1 MVEEIVV
8 GGKKIEVSHPGK
20 MIWESQGIT
29 KIDYIHY
36 LINMAHYL
44 IEHAKDRPLMIWLY
58 PNGIAGKKI
67 EKTSVPESAAE
78 WISRIF
84 YKNKERM
91 LLNDTATLVW
101 AANYGAIEFHVPFDR
116 HEKPNFPM
124 EMVFDLDPPYNT
136 CFNLVIEVSLKL
148 KDLLQSLGLLS
159 VPRTSGSAGLQVFVP
174 IEPIYTFE
182 QTRRITTFIANY
194 FQEQMPK
201 QITLERVVSKRG
213 NKLYFD
219 YLQLWRGR
227 TMPVI
232 YSPRARQ
239 CATVATPLTW
249 SELEEGIQPT
259 EFTILNIKRRIDEK
273 GDLFKPLTTE
283 KRHQS
288 LHEILSFI
296 DNNKCR
302 FY

>member
-8 GGKKIEVSHPGK
+8 DGRRIEITHPDK

-36 LINMAHYL
+36 LINVSHYL
-44 IEHAKDRPLMIWLY
+44 IEHAKDRLLMVWLY
-58 PNGIAGKKI
+58 PHGIAGKKI
-67 EKTSVPESAAE
+67 EKRSVPESAPE

-91 LLNDTATLVW
+91 LLNDTATLAW
-101 AANYGAIEFHVPFDR
+101 AANYGAIEFHVPFDC
-116 HEKPNFPM
+116 HDKPDFPM
-124 EMVFDLDPPYNT
+124 EMVFDLDPPNDT
-136 CFNLVIEVSLKL
+136 SFHLVVEVALKL
-148 KDLLQSLGLLS
+148 KELLQSLGLLS
-159 VPRTSGSAGLQVFVP
+159 VPRTSGSSGLQVFVP

-201 QITLERVVSKRG
+201 QITIERVVSKRG

-227 TMPVI
+227 TMPVV
-232 YSPRARQ
+232 YSPRAKRH
-239 CATVATPLTW
+239 ATVATPLTW
-249 SELEEGIQPT
+249 SELEGGIQPT
-259 EFTILNIKRRIDEK
+259 EFTILNIRRRIEEK
-273 GDLFKPLTTE
+273 GDLFKTLTTE
-283 KRHQS
+283 KHNQS
-288 LHEILSFI
+288 LREILSFI
-296 DNNKCR
+296 EKNKV
-302 FY
+302 